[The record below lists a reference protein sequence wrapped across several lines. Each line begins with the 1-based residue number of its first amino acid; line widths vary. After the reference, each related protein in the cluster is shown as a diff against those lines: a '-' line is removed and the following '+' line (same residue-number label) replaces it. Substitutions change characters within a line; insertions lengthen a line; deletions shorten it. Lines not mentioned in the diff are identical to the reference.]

1 MFPLHVNFER
11 VEHPGPGG
19 HEDAPAVDAPDRARP
34 PLLTTEPHERQSSQ
48 LADELGI
55 SRRSVARYVQAG
67 ILVPELYTPGGQGRF
82 DLADSKQQRR
92 DHSREQRGED

>member
-1 MFPLHVNFER
+1 MS
-11 VEHPGPGG
+11 
-19 HEDAPAVDAPDRARP
+19 RP
-34 PLLTTEPHERQSSQ
+34 KLLTSSQ

-82 DLADSKQQRR
+82 DLADSKQQLR
-92 DHSREQRGED
+92 DHSRNQRGEH